1 VTYEDLKASGK
12 RFVLLELPN
21 TMALFA
27 VEKINAES
35 FSTMVQGRVVQETPS
50 GESGV
55 GVRLGEVLVLVYPE
69 VVS

>member
-12 RFVLLELPN
+12 RFVLLELPS
-21 TMALFA
+21 TMALFS
-27 VEKINAES
+27 VEKLNDES
-35 FSTMVQGRVVQETPS
+35 FSTMAEGRVVQETTA

>member
-12 RFVLLELPN
+12 RFVLLELPS
-21 TMALFA
+21 TMSLFA

-35 FSTMVQGRVVQETPS
+35 FATMIEGRVFEDTS
-50 GESGV
+50 SD
-55 GVRLGEVLVLVYPE
+55 RKLSDVLVLVYPE